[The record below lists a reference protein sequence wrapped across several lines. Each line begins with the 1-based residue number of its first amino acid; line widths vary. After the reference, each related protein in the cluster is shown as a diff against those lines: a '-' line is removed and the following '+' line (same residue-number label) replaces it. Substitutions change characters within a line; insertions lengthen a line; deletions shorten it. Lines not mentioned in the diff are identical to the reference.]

1 MQGES
6 SEKLDSLMVEIVK
19 VSGLMNDVSKEVHK
33 LNNRM
38 IGIETVLNGINGV
51 GGVVDDIK
59 NMGQKLHRHGNQMN
73 KFQKD
78 ISVLENDHENLKSVV
93 KDHNEKIK
101 TLFIENNNNKV
112 DSAGISAKLAMIIT
126 FISTIMAAIVGLGIK
141 YIESK

>member
-78 ISVLENDHENLKSVV
+78 ISVLENDHDNLKSVV

-112 DSAGISAKLAMIIT
+112 NSAGISAKLAMIIT

>member
-59 NMGQKLHRHGNQMN
+59 NMGEKLHRHGNQMN

-112 DSAGISAKLAMIIT
+112 NSAGISAKLAMIIT

>member
-112 DSAGISAKLAMIIT
+112 NSAGISAKLAMIIT